1 MNSNAFFN
9 RVEILLYS
17 SLISAMSGIN
27 HLRTRI
33 QHSSALPFQPSA
45 DNDAGPTQLNV
56 GLKVRSLTMSWN
68 SIKDALLPLLL
79 WVVLGFAAGF
89 LIGMIN
95 PR

>member
-9 RVEILLYS
+9 RIEILLYS
-17 SLISAMSGIN
+17 TLISAMSGIN
-27 HLRTRI
+27 HLRAHI
-33 QHSSALPFQPSA
+33 QHSSAIPTHPSPDVEA
-45 DNDAGPTQLNV
+45 EATQLN
-56 GLKVRSLTMSWN
+56 GELKVRSLSMSWN
-68 SIKDALLPLLL
+68 SFKEALLPLLL